1 MKQEAA
7 PERRGVVHPAS
18 HQISTEAM
26 DTAATILIAIGLAM
40 DAFAVSI
47 SGGVGL
53 QKGEHRWPLVAGTVF
68 GGFQAGMP
76 VLGWLG
82 GTAIAGFLGF
92 YGPWIAFLLLVLI
105 GGKMLLEAV
114 RGDENVRFANLS
126 AATILLLAV
135 ATSIDALAVGVSL
148 AMLDTPILWPAA
160 IIGIVTFAFSA
171 AGVVLGRS
179 IGRIAGRNAGVIGGV
194 ILIGIGLQ
202 ILLEHLL
209 I

>member
-26 DTAATILIAIGLAM
+26 DTAATILIATGLAM

-53 QKGEHRWPLVAGTVF
+53 QKGGHRWPLVAGTVF

-148 AMLDTPILWPAA
+148 AMLDTPILLPAA

>member
-1 MKQEAA
+1 
-7 PERRGVVHPAS
+7 
-18 HQISTEAM
+18 
-26 DTAATILIAIGLAM
+26 
-40 DAFAVSI
+40 
-47 SGGVGL
+47 
-53 QKGEHRWPLVAGTVF
+53 
-68 GGFQAGMP
+68 
-76 VLGWLG
+76 
-82 GTAIAGFLGF
+82 
-92 YGPWIAFLLLVLI
+92 
-105 GGKMLLEAV
+105 
-114 RGDENVRFANLS
+114 NLS

>member
-7 PERRGVVHPAS
+7 PERRRVVHPAS

-148 AMLDTPILWPAA
+148 AMLDTPILLPAA